1 MISNCNQTKTDKIVS
16 VSENKRTFRVNN
28 KSLFTV
34 NQVTV
39 DGCYITSGLKCDYL
53 FEIINQTINRVFYV
67 ELKGKNIEHGIKQ
80 LEATIHHCKSEHKSI
95 PKLCYIIASR
105 VPKSSTSSQKL
116 KKEFK
121 RKNNIQL
128 FIDTKIKEVT
138 V

>member
-1 MISNCNQTKTDKIVS
+1 MISSCNKVKIDKIVS
-16 VSENKRTFRVNN
+16 VSENKRTFRIDN
-28 KSLFTV
+28 KSLLTI
-34 NQVTV
+34 NQVTI

-53 FEIINQTINRVFYV
+53 FEIISQSIDKVFYV
-67 ELKGKNIEHGIKQ
+67 ELKGKDIEHGVKQ
-80 LEATIHHCKSEHKSI
+80 LEATVNYCKSEHKSI
-95 PKLCYIIASR
+95 PKECYIVASR

-121 RKNNIQL
+121 RKNGIQL